1 MNKVNNY
8 LIFWFGQAVSQL
20 GSSMS
25 SFALTIWVFK
35 QTGSAMSVSL
45 LSFCSYLPYVL
56 VSLLAGGFVDK
67 HSKKSILFFSD
78 TIAAIGSISIFFGIQ
93 INMLSIWHI
102 YFINIIIGFM
112 NAFQS
117 PTASIVTGVLVPQGQ
132 YEKASGLN
140 SFSSNLVTVAAPV
153 LAGMFMALAGLKL
166 VLLID
171 FLSFLFAVGT
181 VLLVVIKEPASQE
194 ETTGLDKP
202 FQGLKDGWKFLR
214 QNKGILYIMF
224 SMAFINFFSRLTY
237 ENILSPMILS
247 RSGGNSTIYGIVS
260 GVLGIG
266 GIIGGVW
273 VTAGRRKNP
282 LKMIYFSAAI
292 SFLFGDLL
300 MGVGRNLWVWCI
312 AGLAASV
319 PIPFV
324 MAGQSL
330 ILYQIVPAKMQGRIF
345 AIRNAVQYSTIPVG
359 ILLGGYLADYVF
371 EPFMASNYTIS
382 AILQRIVGNGSGSGM
397 AVMFLCTGILGTFFS
412 CLAYKN
418 KYIQRLKP

>member
-67 HSKKSILFFSD
+67 HSKKSILIFSD

-140 SFSSNLVTVAAPV
+140 SFSSNLVTVTAPV

-194 ETTGLDKP
+194 ETGLDKP
-202 FQGLKDGWKFLR
+202 FQALKDGWKFLR

-224 SMAFINFFSRLTY
+224 SMSFINFFSRLTY